1 MGSIRIS
8 DENNEKLK
16 EIKRK
21 YDLEN
26 INQALEIAIR
36 NTPSPINIKKQP
48 PALTIQGDY
57 VDNKGEYQYGTR
69 DIYWT
74 ELINSKRGD
83 IFKVGELGSNSAY
96 SEIVEVLDKEKDQ
109 IILKKVMREFTDPSG
124 PYINIEYFNF
134 KFY

>member
-16 EIKRK
+16 EIKRN
-21 YDLEN
+21 YDLES

-36 NTPSPINIKKQP
+36 NTPSQIGIQKQP
-48 PALTIQGDY
+48 PALSIQGDY
-57 VDNKGEYQYGTR
+57 IDNEGEYQYGTR

-74 ELINSKRGD
+74 ELIESKKGD
-83 IFKVGELGSNSAY
+83 IFKVGELASSSAY
-96 SEIVEVLDKEKDQ
+96 SEVVEVLDKEDDQ
-109 IILKKVMREFTDPSG
+109 ILLKKISREFTDPSG
-124 PYINIEYFNF
+124 PYFNIEYFNF